1 MIPGA
6 RPGRIDG
13 CFPKSR
19 LPARKLEA
27 AYDLAAPLEYRFGA
41 TQAARAVAV
50 PHDRPAQT
58 RSRLR
63 FAAPGHADQPGRHR
77 ARCAAP
83 ADIDETPKR
92 GELPRACANRLAR
105 AKAEAALELVS
116 IDEELNGAYI
126 LSADTVVAV
135 GRRILPKADLLDE
148 AAQCLRL
155 LSGRNHRVHTAVC
168 LVTPTKRSASGWSRP
183 GAVQAA
189 LRRGHRGLSRLRRMA
204 RQGRRLCGAR
214 HCRRFI
220 VKLVGSY
227 SNVVGLPLYETT
239 KLLLGEGY
247 PIRFG
252 WLNAV

>member
-1 MIPGA
+1 MIG
-6 RPGRIDG
+6 RP
-13 CFPKSR
+13 
-19 LPARKLEA
+19 KLV
-27 AYDLAAPLEYRFGA
+27 LASGSPRRVTLVN
-41 TQAARAVAV
+41 QAGIEPDAL
-50 PHDRPAQT
+50 RPT
-58 RSRLR
+58 
-63 FAAPGHADQPGRHR
+63 
-77 ARCAAP
+77 
-83 ADIDETPKR
+83 DIDETPKR

-105 AKAEAALELVS
+105 AKAEAALSLINV
-116 IDEELNGAYI
+116 DEELRGAYI

-168 LVTPTKRSASGWSRP
+168 LVTPAGAFRQRLVETKVRFKRLNEEDIEAYLASGEWRGKA
-183 GAVQAA
+183 GAYAA
-189 LRRGHRGLSRLRRMA
+189 
-204 RQGRRLCGAR
+204 QGIAGT
-214 HCRRFI
+214 FI

-239 KLLLGEGY
+239 SLLMGEGY